1 MNEPQTPEYGT
12 FKAKRQ
18 FWIDCVSGKDPHAI
32 RRQLT
37 GLIWNAAAYR
47 VVNEARLLAPPA
59 EDGGVELNGLM
70 HRLIDKCFFESQIVA
85 IRRLMDTYPVYGK
98 RGVYSLT
105 GLIHDMEENTT
116 LMTRAHIIA
125 AEGLAYDQEA
135 VRDNYLSYVA
145 ERRAAGEMSYYVPPE
160 LQWHI
165 SDTRHQEIDRLSGT
179 TEKNRSPCDCVSLDV
194 FVRLEKKLGDATGEV
209 KKCVDK
215 FVAHAATL
223 ESRSYARMQDIGVTL
238 NHLWEAHKSLCQV
251 THFVSVVL
259 LGDSMGPP
267 LPTPQYDQ
275 FAYIDRP
282 LVTTEKV
289 AFLEEEWRKYSKE
302 TQEWASWGLDAFE
315 AECQ

>member
-1 MNEPQTPEYGT
+1 MNESQTPEYGT

-18 FWIDCVSGKDPHAI
+18 FWIDCLSGGDPHAI

-37 GLIWNAAAYR
+37 AMTWDAAAYR
-47 VVNEARLLAPPA
+47 VVNEARRLAPPA

-70 HRLIDKCFFESQIVA
+70 HRLIDKCFFESQMLA
-85 IRRLMDTYPVYGK
+85 IRRLTDVYNLKGK
-98 RGVYSLT
+98 KSVYALT
-105 GLIHDMEENTT
+105 ALLKDMEENTS
-116 LMTRAHIIA
+116 LITRAHIFA
-125 AEGLAYDQEA
+125 AEGLAYDDKA
-135 VRDNYLSYVA
+135 VYDDLQQCRA
-145 ERRAAGEMSYYVPPE
+145 ERTMGGEKFWVEPNVLAWGQSAR
-160 LQWHI
+160 
-165 SDTRHQEIDRLSGT
+165 RHEQIDRLAGT
-179 TEKNRSPCDCVSLDV
+179 SEQSRSPGDCVSSDV
-194 FVRLEKKLGDATGEV
+194 FVRLQKKLGDATSEV

-223 ESRSYARMQDIGVTL
+223 ESRSYARMQDIGLTL

-302 TQEWASWGLDAFE
+302 TQEWPSWGLDAFE